1 MGAEHWG
8 NLAPMFRQRPH
19 AVALSAARRAP
30 PRNGCTTCE
39 LSGQHLGRPHTFFL
53 PREKTMTFEPMLSA
67 ARKNRKRDLAKM
79 EKMLAK
85 VDSAGR
91 KNLNRAEE
99 KEFEKL
105 VTSLREADT
114 NIERL
119 ASQVHR
125 EGIAT
130 AAQATVSAP
139 AESRLQNYVAR
150 AYTSGKD
157 LVYAPGN
164 GQSYFR
170 DLAAVGA
177 PSYGIGQIGARERL
191 TEHARLIERAAPDL
205 PDEFRATANRGN
217 PNVSKW
223 DNEQRVN
230 PNTTY
235 GTGGEFVPPVYLI
248 AQYVKALRAGR
259 VVADR
264 VTKSPLPPGT
274 DSINIPKVNQATL
287 TAPQGAQG
295 GAVASRDLTTLMCTS
310 PVITIAGQSDVAL
323 QLIEQ
328 TPINFDEVI
337 YTDLLADLA
346 QKIDVQVLSGIGPT
360 VGQLTGMLNVVG
372 TNAITFTSASPTVPL
387 LYPYFAQATTAVA
400 KNRFMAPDTIAMHPS
415 TWGFIV
421 AALDS
426 QTRPL
431 VGANGQDAFNTI
443 SIQDTDV
450 AEGIAGRVAG
460 LPVILD
466 ANIPNS
472 MGTGSNQ
479 APILVGRF
487 SDFMLWESTIRLRA
501 LQESLSGTLQVRY
514 QAYQYLAFIGN
525 RYPTALSVINGTGLI
540 VQPGF

>member
-1 MGAEHWG
+1 
-8 NLAPMFRQRPH
+8 
-19 AVALSAARRAP
+19 
-30 PRNGCTTCE
+30 
-39 LSGQHLGRPHTFFL
+39 
-53 PREKTMTFEPMLSA
+53 MTFEPMLSA

-264 VTKSPLPPGT
+264 VTKSPLPPGA

-400 KNRFMAPDTIAMHPS
+400 N
-415 TWGFIV
+415 
-421 AALDS
+421 
-426 QTRPL
+426 
-431 VGANGQDAFNTI
+431 NFN
-443 SIQDTDV
+443 
-450 AEGIAGRVAG
+450 
-460 LPVILD
+460 
-466 ANIPNS
+466 
-472 MGTGSNQ
+472 
-479 APILVGRF
+479 
-487 SDFMLWESTIRLRA
+487 
-501 LQESLSGTLQVRY
+501 
-514 QAYQYLAFIGN
+514 
-525 RYPTALSVINGTGLI
+525 
-540 VQPGF
+540 PGHRRR